1 MGVRIINSFKK
12 IFLLLFISF
21 SLVSANSYADAICN
35 DCWRSTSE
43 GSGTCSWHGGIKESK
58 PDGTYL
64 VKGYRPWGCGSS
76 DSKRRNNGGEKTWY
90 RYVPLMNSP
99 VGKIFRSIF

>member
-12 IFLLLFISF
+12 ILLLLFISI
-21 SLVSANSYADAICN
+21 SLVSANSYADAICG

-64 VKGYRPWGCGSS
+64 FSGYRPWGCGSK
-76 DSKRRNNGGEKTWY
+76 SKKNNGRN
-90 RYVPLMNSP
+90 RY
-99 VGKIFRSIF
+99 

>member
-12 IFLLLFISF
+12 IFLLLFISI

-43 GSGTCSWHGGIKESK
+43 GRGTCSWHGGIKESK

-64 VKGYRPWGCGSS
+64 FSGYRPWGCGSK
-76 DSKRRNNGGEKTWY
+76 SKKDNGEKVWY
-90 RYVPLMNSP
+90 RYVPLMDSP
-99 VGKIFRSIF
+99 AARIFRKIF